1 MFNYMGRR
9 EEFNP
14 KRRVIRGH
22 SNRNPFEENEDT
34 DNPSRFY
41 NPVKS
46 LTEEE
51 ELSQR
56 RPKEDGGWWVHVNG
70 WD

>member
-1 MFNYMGRR
+1 MARGKR

-22 SNRNPFEENEDT
+22 SNKNPFEENEDT

-41 NPVKS
+41 NPVRS
-46 LTEEE
+46 VTEEE
-51 ELSQR
+51 DKLSEGYISNYFYE
-56 RPKEDGGWWVHVNG
+56 KGY
-70 WD
+70 